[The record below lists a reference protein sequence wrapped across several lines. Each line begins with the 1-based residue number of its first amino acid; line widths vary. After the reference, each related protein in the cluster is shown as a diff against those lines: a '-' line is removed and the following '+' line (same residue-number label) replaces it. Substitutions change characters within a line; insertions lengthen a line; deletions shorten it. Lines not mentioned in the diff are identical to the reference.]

1 MFDISKLSVMTREH
15 SFNTI
20 HQILNC
26 FTNCFYLLFSFRLY
40 CSLCRYLLGQL
51 LVSWVKPFRAANR
64 MFKTGALKITET
76 FLYLHPE
83 IKFISCIDST
93 AKCLAA
99 DSINSV
105 ATLHLKVYITLTENG
120 RQNWELPAEIL
131 KRFMFCCAL
140 CLPLSA
146 AGEAPGQTRSCWTGM
161 QRSTF
166 VDSVWGVQTM
176 QHQDLRLLLF
186 SYVSFQNEWY
196 YCKGKW
202 PGNQSKNEKNYSTS
216 TVY

>member
-93 AKCLAA
+93 AKCWAA

-105 ATLHLKVYITLTENG
+105 ATPHLKVYVTLRMEDKTENSLQWFWNISCFAVPFAYHSLQQAKLQVRHG
-120 RQNWELPAEIL
+120 AVEL
-131 KRFMFCCAL
+131 
-140 CLPLSA
+140 
-146 AGEAPGQTRSCWTGM
+146 G
-161 QRSTF
+161 
-166 VDSVWGVQTM
+166 
-176 QHQDLRLLLF
+176 
-186 SYVSFQNEWY
+186 
-196 YCKGKW
+196 CKGAHLLTAFEEFK
-202 PGNQSKNEKNYSTS
+202 QCSIKI
-216 TVY
+216 

>member
-26 FTNCFYLLFSFRLY
+26 FTNCFYLLFSFCLY

-64 MFKTGALKITET
+64 MFETSALKITEI
-76 FLYLHPE
+76 FLYLYPE
-83 IKFISCIDST
+83 IKFTCCVDST

-99 DSINSV
+99 DSINCSHIPSEGIDN
-105 ATLHLKVYITLTENG
+105 T
-120 RQNWELPAEIL
+120 NWEQQTRVRSPCSDCELL
-131 KRFMFCCAL
+131 HVLL
-140 CLPLSA
+140 CPLLTTLCRRRSSRSDTELLNCDAKEHICWQRLRSSNSA
-146 AGEAPGQTRSCWTGM
+146 ASRFRASAVLVRKPSKWM
-161 QRSTF
+161 ILLQRKVT
-166 VDSVWGVQTM
+166 W
-176 QHQDLRLLLF
+176 
-186 SYVSFQNEWY
+186 
-196 YCKGKW
+196 K
-202 PGNQSKNEKNYSTS
+202 SKQEGKNYSTS